1 VAGGIIQGQSVGAI
15 KAAVIGAL
23 VLALSAWAA
32 PASALPYA
40 PMPVSVSS
48 AGSEKLLLIRH
59 HHHHGHWRHR
69 RSHGPGGDEPEAAL
83 PGADAPAASGLS
95 PPEPSEPSLQ
105 AMPGR
110 ASRGSGSSRPAIRW
124 VDPEKQ
130 TR

>member
-15 KAAVIGAL
+15 KASVIGGL
-23 VLALSAWAA
+23 GLALSAWAA
-32 PASALPYA
+32 PANALPHA
-40 PMPVSVSS
+40 TMPVSVSS
-48 AGSEKLLLIRH
+48 AGPELLLVRH

-83 PGADAPAASGLS
+83 PGAAAPAASGLS
-95 PPEPSEPSLQ
+95 PPEPSVPSLQ
-105 AMPGR
+105 AAPGR